1 MEIIKLQQLQE
12 NFNSAIEKS
21 IDQKFDINNE
31 INEVLSYARTIP
43 EYTPTFRKPT
53 HTQLKNKS
61 NRIFELNIGNLNRTL
76 FRDSFNSFIRYGKY
90 ELEKFHTDTNE
101 SHLMKELIVK
111 QAFEFS
117 EYYKWLNSLL
127 NTPQKA
133 TTKNSLSHK
142 QKLLALHYLGLN
154 TVKYENT
161 KIAKVL
167 AEVLELSEDNT
178 RIFLSY
184 LSAGKN
190 EVRTKANLEKVNQL
204 FEKQGISEISDVIKK
219 DIENL

>member
-1 MEIIKLQQLQE
+1 MEIIKLQELQ
-12 NFNSAIEKS
+12 NDFNLSIEKS
-21 IDQKFDINNE
+21 IGKKYDINIE
-31 INEVLSYARTIP
+31 INEILDYIKDIPNYSLS
-43 EYTPTFRKPT
+43 RKAVNVN
-53 HTQLKNKS
+53 HS
-61 NRIFELNIGNLNRTL
+61 NRVFKIKISDLLQKLFSEAFNSYMRIGN
-76 FRDSFNSFIRYGKY
+76 Y
-90 ELEKFHTDTNE
+90 ELKRFHADTDEMYKIKE
-101 SHLMKELIVK
+101 STVS
-111 QAFEFS
+111 QALEFS

-127 NTPQKA
+127 NTAAKA
-133 TTKNSLSHK
+133 PTKNTLSHK

-154 TVKYENT
+154 TAKYENT

-190 EVRTKANLEKVNQL
+190 EVRTKTNLEKVNQL

-219 DIENL
+219 DIEKL

>member
-1 MEIIKLQQLQE
+1 MKIITYSELQQNFDSATE
-12 NFNSAIEKS
+12 NRSNRKMSIEFEISAIE
-21 IDQKFDINNE
+21 DYVNN
-31 INEVLSYARTIP
+31 IP
-43 EYTPTFRKPT
+43 YFSPFRGKPQAT
-53 HTQLKNKS
+53 RINKS
-61 NRIFELNIGNLNRTL
+61 TKIFNFENVFLNRIIFNEAFYEYLNNGKAISIIQEQNDNI
-76 FRDSFNSFIRYGKY
+76 DSLRIKQSSVEQAIEFFKY
-90 ELEKFHTDTNE
+90 Y
-101 SHLMKELIVK
+101 
-111 QAFEFS
+111 Q
-117 EYYKWLNSLL
+117 WLNELR
-127 NTPQKA
+127 NTPQK
-133 TTKNSLSHK
+133 TPTKNSLSHK

-154 TVKYENT
+154 TNKYENT
-161 KIAKVL
+161 KIAKIL

>member
-1 MEIIKLQQLQE
+1 MEIIKLQEFQN
-12 NFNSAIEKS
+12 NFNSAIEIS

-31 INEVLSYARTIP
+31 ITEILSYTRTIP
-43 EYTPTFRKPT
+43 EYTPSFRKPT
-53 HTQLKNKS
+53 YAQLKNKS
-61 NRIFELNIGNLNRTL
+61 NRIFELNIADLNRSL

-90 ELEKFHTDTNE
+90 QLEKSHTDTNE
-101 SHLMKELIVK
+101 TYQIKEHITK

-127 NTPQKA
+127 NAPQKA

-154 TVKYENT
+154 TAKFENT

-219 DIENL
+219 DI